1 MLLTKETCT
10 YMNFFKDNDVFLIV
24 GKYTFVTSFTD
35 PVGHATFC
43 INIGYSK
50 GYFITYFN

>member
-1 MLLTKETCT
+1 
-10 YMNFFKDNDVFLIV
+10 MNFFKDNDVFLIV